1 MWMRFMLFVLLAGV
15 ELALFVLAAPLSSAS
30 PRVSIF
36 APFPGNRSRLRTCT
50 TNRKMSSPSRRQH
63 ATRTASEA
71 TRTLGV
77 VRRGLCVCCFSR
89 IPYHPMHSK
98 PSSVAG
104 SARTIAFRVDV
115 CWGGNVNR
123 RRRRRKGGGIC
134 ARKVCV
140 VEVGVRTIQKNNNV
154 DHAFGRHHLLNSGFL
169 CGE

>member
-36 APFPGNRSRLRTCT
+36 APFPGNRSRLRTCM
-50 TNRKMSSPSRRQH
+50 TNRMMSSPSRWQH

-77 VRRGLCVCCFSR
+77 VRRGLCVCCLSR

-104 SARTIAFRVDV
+104 SARTIAFESGFMLGRE
-115 CWGGNVNR
+115 CYN
-123 RRRRRKGGGIC
+123 RRRKGGGIC

-140 VEVGVRTIQKNNNV
+140 VEVGVRTIQKSNNV
-154 DHAFGRHHLLNSGFL
+154 NHAFGRHHLLNSGFL
-169 CGE
+169 CGV